1 MAELIKSDLEFILQQ
16 IQIAEAHAAGADLTT
31 LIPNVQVPFGLRT
44 VDGTFNH
51 LVSGQ
56 SEFGSADTI
65 FPRLT
70 DPVFRNEDDDTFPGV
85 TNNNYAASGNVAD
98 ADPRIITNLIV
109 DQTANN
115 PAAVAAADATP
126 GSETVVS
133 PGLDGIFGTPDDTD
147 VFFIPNIKPDT
158 GLSAPFNP
166 WFTFF
171 GQFFD
176 HGLDLVTKG
185 GNGTVFIPLQADDPL
200 VAGADGIFGNA
211 DDLPPSQRFMV
222 LTRATNIAVH
232 PGPDNILGT
241 ADDIH
246 DNENTTS
253 PFVDQNQTYTSHPA
267 HQVFLRAYEFNAA
280 GDPVAT
286 GKLIVNRLLGA
297 DGRFGGTGANA
308 DTVLGGM
315 ATWGVVK
322 AQARDLLGIQL
333 SDYDAVNVPLV
344 RVDPYGNFI
353 PGTNGFAQ
361 LIIGLGADGVAQTAD
376 DVLVEGNP
384 LAPISPT
391 TVGALRT
398 GHQFLIDIA
407 HSANPF
413 NDFGLP
419 LAPDADNI
427 TGNTPGTGFYDN
439 ELLDAH
445 YIAGDGRVNENIGLT
460 AVHHMFHSEHNRQ
473 VDQIKATLLADATA
487 TGSTTFPKPVADDPS
502 RRGSR
507 QPSDPRVGRRA
518 PVPGG
523 EICH

>member
-51 LVSGQ
+51 LVPGQ

-70 DPVFRNEDDDTFPGV
+70 DPVFRNDQDGDTFDANGPAPGGVV
-85 TNNNYAASGNVAD
+85 TNTNYAANGDVAD

-109 DQTANN
+109 DQTPNN
-115 PAAVAAADATP
+115 PAAVTVATNTVANPDAELIT
-126 GSETVVS
+126 SA
-133 PGLDGIFGTPDDTD
+133 GLDGILGTADDTP

-185 GNGTVFIPLQADDPL
+185 GNGTVFIPLQPDDPL
-200 VAGADGIFGNA
+200 FNPAPGAPN
-211 DDLPPSQRFMV
+211 FMV

-232 PGPDNILGT
+232 PGPDGVLNT

-267 HQVFLRAYEFNAA
+267 HQVFLRAYELRDVNPGPITDLRPF
-280 GDPVAT
+280 AT
-286 GKLIVNRLLGA
+286 GKLIVDRRLGA
-297 DGRFGGTGANA
+297 DNTFGTTD

-315 ATWGVVK
+315 ATWGAVK

-333 SDYDAVNVPLV
+333 SDYDAVNVPLI

-353 PGTNGFAQ
+353 PGSLRGAAQ
-361 LIIGLGADGVAQTAD
+361 LIIGLGPDGIAQTAD
-376 DVLVEGNP
+376 DLVVEGNR
-384 LAPISPT
+384 LAPVSPT
-391 TVGALRT
+391 VVGALRT

-407 HSANPF
+407 HS
-413 NDFGLP
+413 
-419 LAPDADNI
+419 
-427 TGNTPGTGFYDN
+427 
-439 ELLDAH
+439 
-445 YIAGDGRVNENIGLT
+445 
-460 AVHHMFHSEHNRQ
+460 
-473 VDQIKATLLADATA
+473 
-487 TGSTTFPKPVADDPS
+487 
-502 RRGSR
+502 
-507 QPSDPRVGRRA
+507 
-518 PVPGG
+518 
-523 EICH
+523 